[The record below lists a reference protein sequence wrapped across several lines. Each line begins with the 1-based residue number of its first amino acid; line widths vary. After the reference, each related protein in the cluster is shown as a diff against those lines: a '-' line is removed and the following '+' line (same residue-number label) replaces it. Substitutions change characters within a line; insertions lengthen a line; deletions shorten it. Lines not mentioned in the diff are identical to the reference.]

1 MFTNANICVIPNYLD
16 TAHFSPRD
24 KAACRRVFNI
34 SEDEFVIGCAAADL
48 ADPMKGI
55 SNVMDVVRK
64 LRDSCP
70 ETNFRLLLVG
80 AGNKAESDRLF
91 KTTGLLNDSS
101 MVDAYNSMDV
111 FVSASLAESF
121 SYTLAEAASV
131 GISRVCLN
139 ESSMPE
145 MIEPGITGLIAN
157 SLDEMV
163 LALIRLARDRNLVYQ
178 MGRNSRAMATQ
189 RFSAD
194 VVHRAHMTVYGHHQ
208 RGTK

>member
-1 MFTNANICVIPNYLD
+1 
-16 TAHFSPRD
+16 
-24 KAACRRVFNI
+24 
-34 SEDEFVIGCAAADL
+34 
-48 ADPMKGI
+48 
-55 SNVMDVVRK
+55 
-64 LRDSCP
+64 
-70 ETNFRLLLVG
+70 
-80 AGNKAESDRLF
+80 
-91 KTTGLLNDSS
+91 

-163 LALIRLARDRNLVYQ
+163 LALIRLARDANLVHL
-178 MGRNSRAMATQ
+178 MGRNSREMAIQ
-189 RFSAD
+189 KFSAD
-194 VVHRAHMTVYGHHQ
+194 VVHRAHMAVYANHQ